1 MRRFSP
7 NSFAL
12 GFSMVFLVCPPCLNA
27 VWASLGLSFWC
38 LPPCGLVCQLVSG
51 LVSASLGLSPSLSSI
66 VSPGWS
72 GMLCP
77 PPWSCLPAVRF
88 LQLFLAVH
96 GGVISLGVSTAA
108 CPTNMV
114 ERDSRLTP
122 CTLTLVFDL
131 CWHISYTCMFL
142 GVRDSCRWSQCF
154 PRHCLEYDI
163 QCL

>member
-1 MRRFSP
+1 MLCEPRWACLSDV
-7 NSFAL
+7 SH
-12 GFSMVFLVCPPCLNA
+12 LVGLS
-27 VWASLGLSFWC
+27 ASLSPVLSPSLSPSWSGMLC
-38 LPPCGLVCQLVSG
+38 SPSGLVSG

-131 CWHISYTCMFL
+131 C
-142 GVRDSCRWSQCF
+142 
-154 PRHCLEYDI
+154 
-163 QCL
+163 